1 MLTLGDIDPDTP
13 ALKVERIAPL
23 ARYLAPELA
32 AVGVSDVSTRIAPS
46 VDRMIEMLKGGEVD
60 VYLDSL
66 YPTLKVRQLSGSRV
80 ILATWVRKQREYH
93 SIFVVRRD
101 GRVRKLSDLRGR
113 AIAFEEAHSTSGFF
127 LPALHLRRG
136 GHVVEELASAD
147 AKPEAG
153 AIGYVFSGDAENT
166 VERVLRGSVDAGA
179 ISNEDY
185 DALPEASR
193 ARLTVLDPLR
203 ATRLRDAGHGYRPG
217 AREADH
223 RVARWTDL
231 GGIGGGWRGEHL
243 LLHPEGAAAG
253 RRFRR

>member
-1 MLTLGDIDPDTP
+1 
-13 ALKVERIAPL
+13 
-23 ARYLAPELA
+23 
-32 AVGVSDVSTRIAPS
+32 
-46 VDRMIEMLKGGEVD
+46 MIEMLKSGEVD

-66 YPTLKVRQLSGSRV
+66 YPTLRVRQLSGSRV
-80 ILATWVRKQREYH
+80 ILTTWVRDQREYH

-113 AIAFEEAHSTSGFF
+113 VIAFEEAHSTSGFF

-136 GHVVEELASAD
+136 GHGVEELASAD

-193 ARLTVLDPLR
+193 ARLTVLDHTASIPRRLVSVRRGLPEAVTRALSAALLAMAEEEPVMLDDALR
-203 ATRLRDAGHGYRPG
+203 AWSWKFDPLTPDVMAGIEQLATFIVEP
-217 AREADH
+217 
-223 RVARWTDL
+223 
-231 GGIGGGWRGEHL
+231 
-243 LLHPEGAAAG
+243 
-253 RRFRR
+253 

>member
-32 AVGVSDVSTRIAPS
+32 AVGVSDVSIRIAPS

-101 GRVRKLSDLRGR
+101 GPRPETLGPEGSRESP
-113 AIAFEEAHSTSGFF
+113 FEEAHSTSGFF

-166 VERVLRGSVDAGA
+166 VERVLRGSVDAGC
-179 ISNEDY
+179 
-185 DALPEASR
+185 
-193 ARLTVLDPLR
+193 
-203 ATRLRDAGHGYRPG
+203 
-217 AREADH
+217 
-223 RVARWTDL
+223 DL
-231 GGIGGGWRGEHL
+231 Q
-243 LLHPEGAAAG
+243 
-253 RRFRR
+253 